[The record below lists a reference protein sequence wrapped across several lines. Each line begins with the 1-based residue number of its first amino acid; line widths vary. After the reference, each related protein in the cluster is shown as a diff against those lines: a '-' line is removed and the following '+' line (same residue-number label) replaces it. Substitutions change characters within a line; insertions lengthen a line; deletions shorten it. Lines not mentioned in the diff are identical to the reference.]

1 MNSYLLTMQGHNG
14 IRIWVH
20 DGQYRIQCKRAS
32 IPDKNGK
39 LQEVWE
45 SHQEGEQV
53 KLFGNWQEA
62 EQYIH
67 DNNII

>member
-1 MNSYLLTMQGHNG
+1 MGGYLTMQGHNG
-14 IRIWVH
+14 VRIWVH
-20 DGQYRIQCKRAS
+20 DGEYRIQRRKEP
-32 IPDKNGK
+32 IVDKDGK
-39 LQEVWE
+39 LQECWE

-53 KLFGNWQEA
+53 KLFETWQEA